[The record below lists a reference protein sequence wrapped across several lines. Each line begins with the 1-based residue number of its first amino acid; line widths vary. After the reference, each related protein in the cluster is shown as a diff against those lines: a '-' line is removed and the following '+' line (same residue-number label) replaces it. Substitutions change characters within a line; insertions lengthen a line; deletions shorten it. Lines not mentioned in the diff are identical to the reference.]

1 MIRVA
6 IIEDE
11 AQQRRLLKDYLSR
24 FEAESGNTCQV
35 TLFES
40 GVDFLEN
47 YHSDQ
52 DLLLID
58 IEMPVM
64 DGLAVARDV
73 RKMDDSVQIIFVTNM
88 AQYAIHGYEVDA
100 LDYIVKPV
108 DYYPFTVRMNRVAR
122 IVRENA
128 GSSLLLPFEGERKR
142 IPVRDILYVEV
153 RSHTLEFYTYQG
165 KSVMTGTMKEVEQQ
179 LSRYHF
185 ARCNSCYLVNLRHVT
200 GVRQDDVVV
209 EGNLLK
215 ISRSRRREFMDRLAE
230 FYQ

>member
-11 AQQRRLLKDYLSR
+11 ARQRRFLKDCLRR
-24 FEAESGNTCQV
+24 FEEESGEECRVTC
-35 TLFES
+35 FEN
-40 GVDFLEN
+40 GVDLLNN

-52 DLLLID
+52 DLLLVD

-64 DGLAVARDV
+64 DGLAVARDI
-73 RKMDDSVQIIFVTNM
+73 RKMDNTVLIVFVTNM

-100 LDYIVKPV
+100 LSYIVKPV
-108 DYYPFTVRMNRVAR
+108 EYYPFSILMKKVAR

-128 GSSLLLPFEGERKR
+128 GSSLLLPFEGERRR

-153 RSHTLEFYTYQG
+153 RSHTLEFYTFQG
-165 KSVMTGTMKEVEQQ
+165 KAVMTGTMKEIEQQ
-179 LSRYHF
+179 LGRYHF

-200 GVRQDDVVV
+200 GIRKDDVVI
-209 EGNLLK
+209 EGTPLK
-215 ISRSRRREFMDRLAE
+215 ISRSRRKEFMDRLAE